1 MRENE
6 RTNIEDFIKS
16 SVIFFFFYY
25 FFITSKLML
34 NLAEF
39 PALTTMKLLILAS
52 VNRGLTMMK
61 IKVKNVSIKILS
73 WE

>member
-1 MRENE
+1 M
-6 RTNIEDFIKS
+6 I
-16 SVIFFFFYY
+16 

-52 VNRGLTMMK
+52 VNRGLTMRKSK
-61 IKVKNVSIKILS
+61 IYRLRFYFENKCIIKINLNVI
-73 WE
+73 